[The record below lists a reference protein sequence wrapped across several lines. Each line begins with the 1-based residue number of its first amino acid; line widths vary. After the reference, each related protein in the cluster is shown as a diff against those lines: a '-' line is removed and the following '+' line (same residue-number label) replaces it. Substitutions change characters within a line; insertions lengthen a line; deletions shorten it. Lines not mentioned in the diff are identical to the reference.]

1 LSLAASCI
9 ISQSTLLLSAAM
21 QPHEQRVI
29 QEKADNDAKLEKLN
43 AFIDC
48 QSPSIFE
55 GLSEKR

>member
-1 LSLAASCI
+1 
-9 ISQSTLLLSAAM
+9 M